1 MAKDSGSGDSIYGH
15 VPDGGAGKVA
25 SEAMKDLGESSSNKV
40 NGPLTS
46 KDSDY
51 PEKG

>member
-15 VPDGGAGKVA
+15 VPDAGAGKIA
-25 SEAMKDLGESSSNKV
+25 SEALKDLAESSSNTI

-51 PEKG
+51 PEKE